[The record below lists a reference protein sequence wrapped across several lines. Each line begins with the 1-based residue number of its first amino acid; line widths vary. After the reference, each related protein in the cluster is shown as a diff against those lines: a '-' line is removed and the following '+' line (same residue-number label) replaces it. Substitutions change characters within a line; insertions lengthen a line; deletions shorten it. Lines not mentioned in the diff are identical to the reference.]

1 VAIKGCIGVF
11 HVATPLPQDF
21 GNGEAEEVVIQGAA
35 DGTLGILKA
44 CLNSKTVK
52 RVVYTSSA
60 SAVAFNDSGVEMMDG
75 SYWSNVDYTELI
87 FKKQFKK
94 SFLKKTSAV
103 WAGPNTLLAHLIN
116 KNSFSNHGL
125 NPCYSII
132 RL

>member
-11 HVATPLPQDF
+11 HVATPVPQDF

-75 SYWSNVDYTELI
+75 SYWSNVDYIRASNLSTGLY
-87 FKKQFKK
+87 FK
-94 SFLKKTSAV
+94 AV
-103 WAGPNTLLAHLIN
+103 
-116 KNSFSNHGL
+116 
-125 NPCYSII
+125 
-132 RL
+132 

>member
-1 VAIKGCIGVF
+1 MLNYHKTSQRIAAIP
-11 HVATPLPQDF
+11 ASTNSTAPLPQDF

-75 SYWSNVDYTELI
+75 SYWSNVDYIRASNLSTGLY
-87 FKKQFKK
+87 FK
-94 SFLKKTSAV
+94 AV
-103 WAGPNTLLAHLIN
+103 
-116 KNSFSNHGL
+116 
-125 NPCYSII
+125 
-132 RL
+132 

>member
-94 SFLKKTSAV
+94 IIFKKNLCGLGRAKHPISTPDQQELLQQS
-103 WAGPNTLLAHLIN
+103 WAKSLLQYH
-116 KNSFSNHGL
+116 
-125 NPCYSII
+125 
-132 RL
+132 